1 MITKSRKFFGV
12 FITAT
17 TLTMGSVAAYAAG
30 GTLNVG
36 YDSQPA
42 TLDAQSTTVLFTRE
56 ISRTFYETL
65 VTLNEEY
72 QPVPHLAES
81 INASDD
87 RKTYTFN
94 LRQGVMFHNGE
105 EMKSEDVV
113 ASMNRW
119 MEVNSGARRFFDG
132 STFEQTGDYTVVLTM
147 PEAKVDTL
155 HVLASWNSAVIMPK
169 EVVDGAG
176 ADENGV
182 KEFIGT
188 GPFKFVEW
196 RQDQYVHVE
205 RNDNYQSLNSASSGF
220 SGQMDAMVDEI
231 YFRFVPDTATRAA
244 GLQSGQYDIA
254 MRLSSDDFPR
264 FDSNP
269 NIGVATSYNGFL
281 MMNYNNK
288 EGVFADLKMR
298 QAVNTGINPTE
309 ILQGAYAN
317 EEFYELNASYNIKDQ
332 TDWYTTSGDEFYN
345 QNDPEKAK
353 ALLAEAGYDGEE
365 VILLVANISDWHTAA
380 IIIQAQ
386 LQNLGMNVKIEAY
399 DFPTYGQR
407 RLDSANYDIAIQPF
421 SLNPIPTQW
430 IFFNPQTWGWT
441 DDAELLDMVSQMQN
455 GSIEEAKALWP
466 AAHRRSWEYLPITKI
481 GDTFTYSAYN
491 SQKVQG
497 FTTFDQSIFWNVS
510 VSE

>member
-1 MITKSRKFFGV
+1 MIRKNRKLFGA
-12 FITAT
+12 FIAAT
-17 TLTMGSVAAYAAG
+17 TLTMGSVATNAAG
-30 GTLNVG
+30 DTLNVG

-42 TLDAQSTTVLFTRE
+42 TLDAQRTTTLYTRE
-56 ISRTFYETL
+56 VSRTFYETL
-65 VTLNEEY
+65 VTLNGEY

-81 INASDD
+81 IDISDD

-94 LRQGVMFHNGE
+94 LRQGVMFHNGD

-113 ASMNRW
+113 ASMSRW
-119 MEVNSGARRFFDG
+119 MDVNSGAKGFFEG
-132 STFEQTGDYTVVLTM
+132 STIEATGDYTVVLTM

-155 HVLASWNSAVIMPK
+155 HLLASWNTAVIMPK
-169 EVVDGAG
+169 EVVDGA
-176 ADENGV
+176 DETGV

-196 RQDQYVHVE
+196 KQDQYVHVE
-205 RNDNYQSLNSASSGF
+205 KNENYQSLDSASSGF
-220 SGQMDAMVDEI
+220 TGQKEALVDEI
-231 YFRFVPDTATRAA
+231 YFQFVSDKATRAA

-254 MRLSSDDFPR
+254 MRLSTDDYPR
-264 FDSNP
+264 FDSDP
-269 NIGVATSYNGFL
+269 NIEVARSYLGFL

-288 EGVFADLKMR
+288 ERIFADPKMR
-298 QAVNTGINPTE
+298 QAVNAGINPAE
-309 ILQGAYAN
+309 ILLGAYAN

-365 VILLVANISDWHTAA
+365 VILLAPNIGDVQTAA

-386 LQNLGMNVKIEAY
+386 LLNLGMNAKVETY
-399 DFPTYGQR
+399 DFPTYGKK

-430 IFFNPQTWGWT
+430 IFFDPDTWGWT
-441 DDAELLDMVSQMQN
+441 DDKELLDMVSQMQK

-466 AAHRRSWEYLPITKI
+466 AAHKRSWEYLPISKI
-481 GDTFTYSAYN
+481 GDTFSYSGYN
-491 SQKVQG
+491 KQKVQG